1 MRDLRLRDLRS
12 RIALLQQEPMLL
24 FATVAENI
32 GFGRPGATRGEIE
45 AAARAANADAFIQKL
60 PGKYDTAVGE
70 GAVRLSAGERQRIHL
85 ARAFLKDAPILLLDE
100 PTSALDAESEA
111 LIAGSLKELMRGRI
125 VLLVAH
131 RPATIAGLQRA
142 FLLTDG
148 RLSECGLAEAARRTG

>member
-1 MRDLRLRDLRS
+1 M
-12 RIALLQQEPMLL
+12 
-24 FATVAENI
+24 
-32 GFGRPGATRGEIE
+32 
-45 AAARAANADAFIQKL
+45 
-60 PGKYDTAVGE
+60 
-70 GAVRLSAGERQRIHL
+70 RLSAGERQRIHL

-131 RPATIAGLQRA
+131 RQATIAGLQRA